1 MDMSS
6 MSMSMSGMGM
16 GTGMFQ
22 EVNMGLAQA
31 YWYLIAGVLGLCV
44 AVRAS
49 SFLQRRTRSV
59 RLHFLSRNLL
69 TH

>member
-1 MDMSS
+1 
-6 MSMSMSGMGM
+6 MSMSGMGM

-22 EVNMGLAQA
+22 SDNMGLAQA

-44 AVRAS
+44 AVRAG

-59 RLHFLSRNLL
+59 EDAHLKQESC
-69 TH
+69 

>member
-1 MDMSS
+1 MDMSA

-22 EVNMGLAQA
+22 ADNMGLAQA

-44 AVRAS
+44 AVRAG

-59 RLHFLSRNLL
+59 
-69 TH
+69 

>member
-1 MDMSS
+1 MDMSG

-22 EVNMGLAQA
+22 ADNMGLAQA

-44 AVRAS
+44 AIRVG
-49 SFLQRRTRSV
+49 SFLQRRTRSAED
-59 RLHFLSRNLL
+59 SSSKQKSC
-69 TH
+69 

>member
-22 EVNMGLAQA
+22 DANMGLAQA

-49 SFLQRRTRSV
+49 SFLQRRTR
-59 RLHFLSRNLL
+59 
-69 TH
+69 

>member
-1 MDMSS
+1 MDMSG

-22 EVNMGLAQA
+22 ADNMGLAQA
-31 YWYLIAGVLGLCV
+31 YWYLIVGVLGLCV
-44 AVRAS
+44 AARVG

-59 RLHFLSRNLL
+59 RASYLEQGFY
-69 TH
+69 